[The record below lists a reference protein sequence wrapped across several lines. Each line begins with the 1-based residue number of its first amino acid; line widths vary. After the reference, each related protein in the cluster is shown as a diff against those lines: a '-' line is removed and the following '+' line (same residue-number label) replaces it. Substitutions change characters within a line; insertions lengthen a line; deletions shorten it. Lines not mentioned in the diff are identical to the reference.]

1 MPQRQVTLRRRMRC
15 RKYGACRFS
24 QMVEHDL
31 SWDRSTVVEPRN
43 EVRHAPGVIKPETR
57 RKLPVAAHDQR
68 RFRHRLVLPGL
79 AQRHRA
85 PLQPVQMLRLAARGI
100 TDLRFARFPQPQ
112 APDMRDHPTV
122 TIRKLK
128 MRQRLAL
135 AAALDRGTDPQLT
148 R

>member
-1 MPQRQVTLRRRMRC
+1 MRC
-15 RKYGACRFS
+15 RKHRTCRLC
-24 QMVEHDL
+24 QMVEHQLRGDGPA
-31 SWDRSTVVEPRN
+31 RIKPRN

-85 PLQPVQMLRLAARGI
+85 PLQPVKMLRLAARGI
-100 TDLRFARFPQPQ
+100 TDLRFARLSQPQ

-122 TIRKLK
+122 TIRK
-128 MRQRLAL
+128 
-135 AAALDRGTDPQLT
+135 P
-148 R
+148 